1 MTVRVALVGVYPAQ
15 KTRHERLFPLTL
27 RSVHRVLFLLF
38 NRGVQMYPLC
48 SLLSEMR
55 PTFFS
60 GNVKN
65 RELAEDFQ
73 VVRLLTL
80 SQSTPKVASES
91 HKTYPQ

>member
-1 MTVRVALVGVYPAQ
+1 MYSPAQ
-15 KTRHERLFPLTL
+15 LAVRDASDL
-27 RSVHRVLFLLF
+27 
-38 NRGVQMYPLC
+38 
-48 SLLSEMR
+48 
-55 PTFFS
+55 FS

>member
-1 MTVRVALVGVYPAQ
+1 
-15 KTRHERLFPLTL
+15 
-27 RSVHRVLFLLF
+27 
-38 NRGVQMYPLC
+38 MYPLC